1 MSELELIEAAIA
13 CHSEGKL
20 READALYG
28 EFLKIQPQHP
38 DALHLK
44 GVALFQLN
52 DAASA
57 EPLLRKAIA
66 INADEP
72 DYHSN
77 LGLVL
82 QALGQRHEALESFKI
97 AVALQPDF
105 RDALI
110 NLARLELKLNL
121 PADAASTFRRIIGKD
136 ETDTSL
142 LREFVAALIE
152 NDELP
157 EAERLCRQTLAL
169 DSTNVESLV
178 SLGHLQQV
186 MKSID
191 EAEKTYL
198 AALKLDPKNVRA
210 NNNMGTVHMSRDQ
223 PELALEWFLKAVPLD
238 NDFVEAF
245 FNAGVA
251 YQEIGE
257 LEAAENYFNAA
268 ISRKKDLPRA
278 YRYLSEI
285 YRARGKSDL
294 QQKTL
299 MRWLDVS
306 PDSAT
311 AKHLLAASRGETS
324 VLRASNDFIREE
336 FDDFAN
342 SFNEKLEKLDYTTP
356 EKLMGLLG
364 RQDIPPD
371 RVARALDA
379 GCGTG
384 LCGQGISR
392 FANEIV
398 GVDLSS
404 KMLERASGLNVYTE
418 LVENELV
425 EYMRAHPAAFD
436 LIVSADTLVYFGDL
450 ESVFAGARTSL
461 SSRGLFAF
469 SVERMNPKEQ
479 GTYRLR
485 DNGRYCHAASYV
497 ESSLTDAGFR
507 VMAKE
512 EASIRMDSHQPVIGL
527 LFVAKREED
536 GAT

>member
-1 MSELELIEAAIA
+1 MSEVELIEAAIT

-28 EFLKIQPQHP
+28 EFLNIHPQHP

-52 DAASA
+52 QAVDA

-82 QALGQRHEALESFKI
+82 QALGQRHAALESFKI

-110 NLARLELKLNL
+110 NLARLELKLKL
-121 PADAASTFRRIIGKD
+121 PSDAASTFRRIVGKD
-136 ETDTSL
+136 ETDTTL
-142 LREFVAALIE
+142 LREFVAALID
-152 NDELP
+152 NSELP
-157 EAERLCRQTLAL
+157 EAEILCRQILAL
-169 DSTNVESLV
+169 DATNVESLV
-178 SLGHLQQV
+178 SLGHIQQV
-186 MKSID
+186 MNSID

-198 AALKLDPKNVRA
+198 TALKLDPGNVRA
-210 NNNMGTVHMSRDQ
+210 VNNLGTVHMSREQ
-223 PELALEWFLKAVPLD
+223 REIALEWFLKAIRLD
-238 NDFVEAF
+238 NKFVEAY

-257 LEAAENYFNAA
+257 LDLAENYFNAA
-268 ISRKKDLPRA
+268 ISRNKDLPRA

-299 MRWLDVS
+299 MKWLDAS

-311 AKHLLAASRGETS
+311 AKHLLAASRGERG
-324 VLRASNDFIREE
+324 VLRASDDFIREE
-336 FDDFAN
+336 FDGFAD

-356 EKLMGLLG
+356 DKLIDLLG
-364 RQDIPPD
+364 RQDVPPNS
-371 RVARALDA
+371 VPRALDA

-384 LCGQGISR
+384 LCGHGISR
-392 FANEIV
+392 FASEIV

-404 KMLERASGLNVYTE
+404 KMLEQASDLNVYSE

-425 EYMRAHPAAFD
+425 AYMCAHPKAFN
-436 LIVSADTLVYFGDL
+436 LIVSADTLVYFGDMAP
-450 ESVFAGARTSL
+450 VFAGARTTL
-461 SSRGLFAF
+461 SPRGWFAF
-469 SVERMNPKEQ
+469 SVELMNQEEQ
-479 GTYRLR
+479 GTYQLQ
-485 DNGRYCHAASYV
+485 DSGRYRHAESYV
-497 ESSLTDAGFR
+497 ESCLQDAGFR
-507 VMAKE
+507 VIAKE
-512 EASIRMDSHQPVIGL
+512 ETSIRKESLKTVTGL
-527 LFVAKREED
+527 LFVARRKD
-536 GAT
+536 SDAT